1 MVSKSESPLDRAI
14 KEDHQKQIL
23 ESLAEIKA
31 EISDLRKK
39 FDFLYNA
46 MNSNARKIRD
56 LEEK

>member
-1 MVSKSESPLDRAI
+1 MSSKSESSLDRAI
-14 KEDHQKQIL
+14 KDDHQKQIL
-23 ESLAEIKA
+23 ESLTELKKELA
-31 EISDLRKK
+31 DLRKK

>member
-1 MVSKSESPLDRAI
+1 MASKTESQLDKAI

-23 ESLAEIKA
+23 ESLTELKK
-31 EISDLRKK
+31 ELTDLRKK

-46 MNSNARKIRD
+46 MNSNARKIRA